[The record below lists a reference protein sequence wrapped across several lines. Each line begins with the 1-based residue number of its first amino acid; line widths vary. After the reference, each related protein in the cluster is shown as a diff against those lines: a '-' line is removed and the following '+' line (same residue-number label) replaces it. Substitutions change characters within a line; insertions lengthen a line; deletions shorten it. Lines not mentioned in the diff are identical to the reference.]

1 MKVGR
6 VQGKVA
12 LITGAARGIGRSN
25 AVRLAEEGAD
35 IIAIDVCRDISTLRY
50 GLSTEADLAETAKL
64 VEALDRRVV
73 TRVADIRD
81 LSSLRSAVDEA
92 VAELGKLDIVS
103 ANAGIWSCQNWDDV
117 SAEVWGETLAVNLTG
132 TWHTCLVTIPHLI
145 ENGSGS
151 IVITGSTAGAK
162 GLAFNTPYVTSKHGI
177 VGMARSLASE
187 LAAKNVRVNV
197 VHPTGVNTAML
208 VGGGVPVPD
217 LIAGNPRVGPTFEN
231 ALAVDFVEPIDVSN
245 MVLQLASDESR
256 YLTGGEYRVD
266 AGALVR

>member
-1 MKVGR
+1 MNVGR

-35 IIAIDVCRDISTLRY
+35 IIAVDVCRDLPMLRY
-50 GLSTEADLAETAKL
+50 NLSTEADLAETAKL
-64 VEALDRRVV
+64 VEALGRRVI
-73 TRVADIRD
+73 TRVADTRD
-81 LSSLRSAVDEA
+81 LPSLRGAVDEG

-103 ANAGIWSCQNWDDV
+103 ANAGVWTCQTWDDV
-117 SAEVWGETLAVNLTG
+117 SAEVWADTLAVNLTG
-132 TWHTCLVTIPHLI
+132 TWHTCLATIPHLI
-145 ENGSGS
+145 DNGAGS
-151 IVITGSTAGAK
+151 IVITGSTSAEK
-162 GLAFNTPYVTSKHGI
+162 GLPFNTPYATTKHGV
-177 VGMARSLASE
+177 VGMARSLANE
-187 LAAKNVRVNV
+187 LAVKNIRVNV
-197 VHPTGVNTAML
+197 VHPTGVNTPML

-266 AGALVR
+266 AGALMR